1 MGATALLAENSEST
15 MKSCNEFRNSA
26 ISKKGLQLVGKYGD
40 GKKHSLTVL
49 ANYENMVIA
58 RNIH

>member
-1 MGATALLAENSEST
+1 MLAENSEST